1 MAERRVR
8 IYEDVLATLNA
19 AERGTMK
26 KAARFLE
33 GRMARD
39 VERIT
44 NGRYRRL
51 RVDEGTLTFSVHS
64 PETGGWIDV
73 RRLSQGTLDA
83 LYLCARLG
91 IVRQVTSP
99 AAPPLLLDDPFVT
112 FDDERAM
119 RALAL
124 LKDMARDLQVV
135 LITTSDRYDQM
146 ADNVV
151 VLPEPAE
158 RDGPE
163 PVAPAPSAE
172 SMSVWASTALPPAE
186 PRQTTPRPPIVGK
199 NDAGAGSGTDN
210 ATASTPPVKPA
221 PLWPEE
227 H

>member
-1 MAERRVR
+1 MR

-51 RVDEGTLTFSVHS
+51 RVDEATLTFSVHS

-91 IVRQVTSP
+91 IVRQVTAP

-112 FDDERAM
+112 FDEERAT
-119 RALAL
+119 RALEL
-124 LKDMARDLQVV
+124 LKDMARDLQVI
-135 LITTSDRYDQM
+135 LITTSDRYDQL
-146 ADNVV
+146 ADKVV
-151 VLPEPAE
+151 VLPTPDE

-172 SMSVWASTALPPAE
+172 SMSVWSSTALPPAE
-186 PRQTTPRPPIVGK
+186 RRPTASRPPTAV
-199 NDAGAGSGTDN
+199 NDN
-210 ATASTPPVKPA
+210 ASTPPVQPA